1 MNAVTCIYQ
10 SIVVG
15 MDKNKPGYQITET
28 EDVKSAIKRNKLPY
42 KKAIIIYVMI
52 VLLLGLYIIFI
63 G

>member
-1 MNAVTCIYQ
+1 
-10 SIVVG
+10 